1 MKSADYE
8 KRNYQFKT
16 KVNMKTKTSIL
27 ALTKAF
33 FILLVMCCF
42 FSCSSNFGTNYIYKW
57 KLAVVYTNGEKDTVN
72 CQYNSFKGN
81 ECYLTLKI
89 SESGLLSSG
98 GTEPCIIMGCGFYSE
113 PVVCGVRK
121 YEILNLDKVLLK

>member
-1 MKSADYE
+1 MKSAVF
-8 KRNYQFKT
+8 KTQIYQFKT
-16 KVNMKTKTSIL
+16 NIIMKTKTSNL

-42 FSCSSNFGTNYIYKW
+42 FSCSSNFGHNYTYKW
-57 KLAVVYTNGEKDTVN
+57 KLAVIYTNGEKDTVN

>member
-1 MKSADYE
+1 
-8 KRNYQFKT
+8 
-16 KVNMKTKTSIL
+16 MKTKTSIL
-27 ALTKAF
+27 AVTKAF

-42 FSCSSNFGTNYIYKW
+42 LSCSSNFGTNYTYKW
-57 KLAVVYTNGEKDTVN
+57 KLAVIYTNGEKDTVD

-98 GTEPCIIMGCGFYSE
+98 GTEPCIIMGCGFYSK

-121 YEILNLDKVLLK
+121 YEILNLNKVLLK